1 MEKFPALIGCVSD
14 LVDAHAHISTL
25 LNDVLANAEKV
36 MHGEAAALTLSDLR
50 NLQAAIK
57 LQEVLCMQAQIIL
70 AE

>member
-1 MEKFPALIGCVSD
+1 MEKFPALIKCVSD
-14 LVDAHAHISTL
+14 LVDAHTQISIL
-25 LNDVLANAEKV
+25 LKDVLGNAEEV
-36 MHGEAAALTLSDLR
+36 MHGNDAALTRSDLR

>member
-1 MEKFPALIGCVSD
+1 MEKFPALIRCVSD
-14 LVDAHAHISTL
+14 LVDAHAHISVL
-25 LNDVLANAEKV
+25 LTDVLGNTEKV
-36 MHGEAAALTLSDLR
+36 MRGEDKALTLADLR

>member
-1 MEKFPALIGCVSD
+1 MEKFPALVKCVSD
-14 LVDAHAHISTL
+14 LVDAHAHISAL
-25 LNDVLANAEKV
+25 LTDVLGNAEKV
-36 MHGEAAALTLSDLR
+36 MHGDDSALTSSDLR